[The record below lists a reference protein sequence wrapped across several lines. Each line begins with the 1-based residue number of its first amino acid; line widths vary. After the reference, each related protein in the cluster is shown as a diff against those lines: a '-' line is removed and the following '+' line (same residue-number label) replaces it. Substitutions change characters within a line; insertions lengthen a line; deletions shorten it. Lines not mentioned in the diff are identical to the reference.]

1 MTWHGSETL
10 PSFNRSD
17 PFEPDPVDT
26 GVGKGTDRP
35 LGDSPS
41 IAQSRVSNIQKLR
54 SNMKHTLS
62 ALALLS
68 IATTLLFAEESA
80 VSAIS
85 ELPVT
90 IVTGEL
96 WESELQKT
104 TASVTVLDR
113 AALEDNGVQHFEDV
127 INAIPNLTWTGG
139 TSRPRYIQIRG
150 IGENSQFEGE
160 TPDSSVRFL
169 VDDLDFTGVGT
180 IGNLFD
186 VQQVEVLRGPQAGA
200 FGANAAGGMIRIVT
214 NDPTPYWTGQAE
226 NTIGSDSLF
235 AGGFAVG
242 GPLLESDPEKL
253 TFRFALHQLTQDGF
267 RENVFRNKDDTN
279 EHDEL
284 TTRLKLRWITN
295 QDWEFDGQLFYVD
308 INNGFDVFSL
318 TNNRTKT
325 FTDQPGRDEQ
335 QSLGISLRSLW
346 LGNDLIEIVSTT
358 AYSSSD
364 SLYSFDGDF
373 GAGTGANPSF
383 ESGYTGFF
391 ETKRDRDVFSQEIR
405 VDSREDAPA
414 LGLID
419 RWTLGIY
426 LESFDEI
433 THTTGAFPVPSFN
446 TDYEAETAGLFGQIT
461 HEASETLRFSL
472 GLRGE
477 YYQLDGKIDNEG
489 NTTFDDG
496 FGTTFPII
504 QRPGMD
510 YNDTLF
516 GGKITVEY
524 DLSTEHLAFAS
535 FARGYKAGGINLSP
549 SLDLNSFDPSYPSGT
564 LPADYNTETLHN
576 YELGLRSN
584 WFEGAVETKVT
595 AFYLQRDNAQL
606 RGSVGSATSYTYFTV
621 NVDKAEHFG
630 LEAEIDWKINRNW
643 KVNLSGGLLETDRE
657 QFSVTG
663 APTRIISDR
672 SDLSNSPEYNY
683 AVRLDYNSLDDF
695 FANIEITASD
705 VYFEENTHEE
715 KRNAYNVVNASFG
728 YRYEN
733 WTFTIW
739 SKNLFDRGYEDRVF
753 FFDNFDP
760 DPATSGE
767 QRYEAPA
774 APRTFG
780 VTANYKW

>member
-1 MTWHGSETL
+1 
-10 PSFNRSD
+10 
-17 PFEPDPVDT
+17 
-26 GVGKGTDRP
+26 
-35 LGDSPS
+35 
-41 IAQSRVSNIQKLR
+41 
-54 SNMKHTLS
+54 MKHTIS

-68 IATTLLFAEESA
+68 IASTPLFAEEGV
-80 VSAIS
+80 VSTIP

-90 IVTGEL
+90 IVTGKL

-104 TASVTVLDR
+104 TASVTVLNQT
-113 AALEDNGVQHFEDV
+113 ALADKGVQHFEDV

-139 TSRPRYIQIRG
+139 TSRPRFIQIRG

-169 VDDLDFTGVGT
+169 VDDLDFTGLGT

-186 VQQVEVLRGPQAGA
+186 TKQVEVLRGPQAGA

-214 NDPTPYWTGQAE
+214 NKPTPYWTGQAE
-226 NTIGSDSLF
+226 SAIGNDSLF
-235 AGGFAVG
+235 EGGFAVG
-242 GPLLESDPEKL
+242 GPLLKNDPEKL

-267 RENVFRNKDDTN
+267 RENVFLNKDDTN
-279 EHDEL
+279 ERDEL
-284 TTRLKLRWITN
+284 TTRLKLRWIAN
-295 QDWEFDGQLFYVD
+295 QDWKFDGQLFYAD
-308 INNGFDVFSL
+308 INNGFDVFTL
-318 TNNRTKT
+318 ANNRTKT
-325 FTDQPGRDEQ
+325 YSDEPGRDEQ
-335 QSLGISLRSLW
+335 QSLGISLRSSW

-358 AYSSSD
+358 AFSSSD

-373 GAGTGANPSF
+373 GAGSGAIPPF
-383 ESGYTGFF
+383 ESGYDSFI
-391 ETKRDRDVFSQEIR
+391 ETKRDRDVFSQELR
-405 VDSREDAPA
+405 VDSRKDAPA
-414 LGLID
+414 YGLID

-461 HEASETLRFSL
+461 HEVSERLRLTL

-489 NTTFDDG
+489 NTIFDDG
-496 FGTTFPII
+496 YGTVFPIN
-504 QRPGMD
+504 QRPAME

-516 GGKITVEY
+516 GGKITAEY

-549 SLDLNSFDPSYPSGT
+549 SLDLNSFDASFPSGT
-564 LPADYNTETLHN
+564 LPADYDTETLYN

-584 WFEGAVETKVT
+584 WFEGAVKTKVT
-595 AFYLQRDNAQL
+595 AFYSQRDNAQL

-621 NVDKAEHFG
+621 NVDNAEHFG
-630 LEAEIDWKINRNW
+630 LEAEIDWEINRHWNIS
-643 KVNLSGGLLETDRE
+643 LSGGLLETDRD

-663 APTRIISDR
+663 APRIISDR
-672 SDLSNSPEYNY
+672 SDLSNSPKYTY
-683 AVRLDYNSLDDF
+683 AVRLDYDSLDDF
-695 FANIEITASD
+695 FANIEITGSD
-705 VYFEENTHEE
+705 AYFEENTHEE

-728 YRYEN
+728 YQYEN

-753 FFDNFDP
+753 FFDNYDP
-760 DPATSGE
+760 DPATSGK
-767 QRYEAPA
+767 QSYESPA

>member
-10 PSFNRSD
+10 PSFNRGD

-26 GVGKGTDRP
+26 GVGKGTDRS
-35 LGDSPS
+35 LGDPPS

-68 IATTLLFAEESA
+68 IAATPLFAEEDV
-80 VSAIS
+80 VSAIP

-104 TASVTVLDR
+104 TASVTVLNQ
-113 AALEDNGVQHFEDV
+113 ASLEGKGVQHFEDV

-169 VDDLDFTGVGT
+169 VDDLDFTGLGT

-186 VQQVEVLRGPQAGA
+186 VQQIEVLRGPQAGA

-226 NTIGSDSLF
+226 STIGNDSLF

-242 GPLLESDPEKL
+242 GPLMENDPEKL

-267 RENVFRNKDDTN
+267 RENVNFNKDDTN
-279 EHDEL
+279 ERDEL
-284 TTRLKLRWITN
+284 TTRLKLRWIAN

-318 TNNRTKT
+318 TNSRTKT
-325 FTDQPGRDEQ
+325 FTDQPGRDTQ
-335 QSLGISLRSLW
+335 KSLGISLRSSW

-358 AYSSSD
+358 AFSSSD

-373 GAGTGANPSF
+373 GAGFGAPIPF
-383 ESGYTGFF
+383 KSGYDSFL
-391 ETKRDRDVFSQEIR
+391 EIKRDRDVFSQEIR
-405 VDSREDAPA
+405 IDSREDAPA
-414 LGLID
+414 LGLVD

-426 LESFDEI
+426 LESFDEV
-433 THTTGAFPVPSFN
+433 THTMGAFPVTSFN
-446 TDYEAETAGLFGQIT
+446 TDYESETAGLFGQIT
-461 HEASETLRFSL
+461 HEVSERLRLTL

-489 NTTFDDG
+489 NTT
-496 FGTTFPII
+496 T
-504 QRPGMD
+504 QSPGVN
-510 YNDTLF
+510 YNDSLF
-516 GGKITVEY
+516 GGKITAEY

-549 SLDLNSFDPSYPSGT
+549 SLDLNSFDNSFPSGT

-606 RGSVGSATSYTYFTV
+606 RGSVGSATSFTYFTV
-621 NVDKAEHFG
+621 NVDNAEHFG
-630 LEAEIDWKINRNW
+630 LETEIDWKINHNW
-643 KVNLSGGLLETDRE
+643 KVNLCGGLLETDRD
-657 QFSVTG
+657 QFLVTG
-663 APTRIISDR
+663 TPTRIISDR
-672 SDLSNSPEYNY
+672 SDLSNSPKYTY
-683 AVRLDYNSLDDF
+683 AVRLDYDSLDDF
-695 FANIEITASD
+695 FANIEITGSD
-705 VYFEENTHEE
+705 AYFEENTIEE
-715 KRNAYNVVNASFG
+715 KRNAYDVVNASFG

-733 WTFTIW
+733 WTFTFW
-739 SKNLFDRGYEDRVF
+739 SKNLLDRGYEDRVF

-760 DPATSGE
+760 DPATSGK
-767 QRYEAPA
+767 QRYESPA